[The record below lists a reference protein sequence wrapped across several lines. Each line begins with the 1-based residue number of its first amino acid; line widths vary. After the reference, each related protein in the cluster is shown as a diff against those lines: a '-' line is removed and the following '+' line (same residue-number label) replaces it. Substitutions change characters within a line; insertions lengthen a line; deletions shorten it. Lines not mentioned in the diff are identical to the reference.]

1 MKILLDENISLTL
14 KIDFP
19 GHEIHS
25 AKVIGWA
32 GKKNG
37 ELLGLMTLRGFDVLI
52 THDKNLRHQQNLKK
66 FEMTVIII
74 SARINRDIFVQ
85 PLIEKVKKLLNT
97 GLKKGIIEVS

>member
-14 KIDFP
+14 KINFP
-19 GHEIHS
+19 GHEVHS
-25 AKVIGWA
+25 AKTIGWA

-37 ELLGLMTLRGFDVLI
+37 ELLGLMALHGFDVLI

-74 SARINRDIFVQ
+74 SAKINRDIFVQ
-85 PLIEKVKKLLNT
+85 PLMEKVKKLLNT